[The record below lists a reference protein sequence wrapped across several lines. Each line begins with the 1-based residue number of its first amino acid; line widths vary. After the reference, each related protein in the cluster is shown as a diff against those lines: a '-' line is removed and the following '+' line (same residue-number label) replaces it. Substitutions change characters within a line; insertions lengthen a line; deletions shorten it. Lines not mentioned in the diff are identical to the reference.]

1 VRRVLLVAVVALAD
15 GGDHS
20 DWHDRRDGKWGS
32 TTCFAGE
39 EQNALS
45 QPVWIDVG
53 RSDPFMNADTTLA
66 AELRAHGT
74 RVQLVVHGGGHSGW
88 TGRPRYLRF
97 DAGAC
102 AA

>member
-1 VRRVLLVAVVALAD
+1 MGKHDLLRLAR
-15 GGDHS
+15 S
-20 DWHDRRDGKWGS
+20 NTRYRI
-32 TTCFAGE
+32 
-39 EQNALS
+39 
-45 QPVWIDVG
+45 PVWIDVG

-88 TGRPRYLRF
+88 TGRMPRYLRF